1 MDVIKKEEVTSRIR
15 DIGLVAVV
23 RAESEEKAVRITEAC
38 LEGGVAAIEITFTVP
53 GAHKVIESLS
63 QRFSQDQIILG
74 AGTVLDP
81 ETARI
86 AILSGAQ
93 YVVSPSFNPETVKLC
108 NRYRIACMPGAMTIR
123 EVIECLEAGADIVKV
138 FPGELFGPQIIKAI
152 KGPVPQAELMPTG
165 GVSVDNAAEWIKA
178 GAVALGAGSS
188 LTAGAKNGDYDKI
201 TETAKIFIQK
211 IKEARGK

>member
-1 MDVIKKEEVTSRIR
+1 MKKEQIITRIR
-15 DIGLVAVV
+15 ETGLVAVV
-23 RAESEEKAVRITEAC
+23 RAENEEKAIRMTEAC
-38 LEGGVAAIEITFTVP
+38 LEGGVPAIEITFTVP
-53 GAHKVIESLS
+53 GAQKVIETLAK
-63 QRFSQDQIILG
+63 RFSEEQIILG

-93 YVVSPSFNPETVKLC
+93 YVVSPNLNVDTVRLC

-123 EVIECLEAGADIVKV
+123 EVIDCMEAGADIVKV
-138 FPGELFGPQIIKAI
+138 FPGELFGPQIIKSI

-165 GVSVDNAAEWIKA
+165 GVSIENASEWIKA

-188 LTAGAKNGDYDKI
+188 LTAGAKTGDYAKI
-201 TETAKIFIQK
+201 TETAKVFIQK
-211 IKEARGK
+211 IKEARER